1 MDNGRGADRP
11 LGYGQA
17 CRRASMRPVR
27 QKRARPRQVAQG
39 AEQQRRVRIMYTFGR
54 VTVSL
59 ECREVCVDGQ
69 RRFVGARAFDILELL
84 LKADGRLVSKK
95 EIMQAVWPNTFVVE
109 NNIQV
114 HIAALRKLFGGKHGW
129 IRTESGRGYRF
140 ASPADPAGA
149 DSPPEG
155 PEHAG
160 VIARA
165 GAAPRKCP
173 LIGRE
178 KEAAELHALLEHE
191 ALVTL
196 VGPGGV
202 GKTHLALEVAAAWS
216 AARGIDLFR
225 IDLAGW
231 HGGAT
236 LGSAVLDALALPGTP
251 DAEPADVVRAIGEQ
265 RVMLMLDNAEAHVDE
280 LADLCEAIVEA
291 NPGAALIV
299 TSREP
304 LRVAGERVYRV
315 GPLTV
320 PPAGATAGDVAAC
333 GAVRMFLTRARAM
346 GTDIAADTKTLDAI
360 ATICRRLSGLP
371 LALELGAVRVASL
384 GIQGLAADLD
394 KSVLS
399 LSGGLRTAHP
409 RQQTLR
415 ATIEWSY
422 RLLDDAERAVLCRLA
437 VFPDAFQLDAA
448 CALAA
453 CDELGAGQVLDCLIG
468 LASKSLLVV
477 HSVGLSKRYSL
488 LEVVRAY
495 ALERLAESGESGR
508 VHARCAAFATG
519 EPVRAEALRPA
530 PAASAQPVL
539 AGSPW
544 A

>member
-1 MDNGRGADRP
+1 
-11 LGYGQA
+11 
-17 CRRASMRPVR
+17 
-27 QKRARPRQVAQG
+27 
-39 AEQQRRVRIMYTFGR
+39 MYTFGR

-69 RRFVGARAFDILELL
+69 PRYIGARAFEILELL
-84 LKADGRLVSKK
+84 VKAAGKLVSKD
-95 EIMQAVWPNTFVVE
+95 EIMEAVWPDTIVVE

-114 HIAALRKLFGGKHGW
+114 HISTLRKLFGGKHGW
-129 IRTESGRGYRF
+129 IRTESGRGYRL
-140 ASPADPAGA
+140 A
-149 DSPPEG
+149 PPVDATHATHAA
-155 PEHAG
+155 HAG
-160 VIARA
+160 RLPDALEPVRSVRT

-178 KEAAELHALLEHE
+178 PEAAELHALLERE
-191 ALVTL
+191 AFVTL

-216 AARGIDLFR
+216 AVRGIEMVR
-225 IDLAGW
+225 IDLAGCP
-231 HGGAT
+231 GGAT
-236 LGSAVLDALALPGTP
+236 LESAVLGALGLPGGP
-251 DAEPADVVRAIGEQ
+251 AAGQADVVRAIGGQ
-265 RVMLMLDNAEAHVDE
+265 RVMLVFDNAEQHVGE
-280 LADLCEAIVEA
+280 LADLCEAIADENA
-291 NPGAALIV
+291 GAILVV

-315 GPLTV
+315 GPLPV
-320 PPAGATAGDVAAC
+320 PPAGATEGEIVAC
-333 GAVRMFLTRARAM
+333 GAVRMFLARARAM
-346 GTDIAADTKTLDAI
+346 GTDVPADAKTLDAI
-360 ATICRRLSGLP
+360 ATVCRRLSGLP
-371 LALELGAVRVASL
+371 LALELGAARVALL

-422 RLLDDAERAVLCRLA
+422 RLLDDAERTVLCRLA
-437 VFPDAFQLDAA
+437 VFPDAFPLDAA

-453 CDELGAGQVLDCLIG
+453 CDELGGARVLDCLVS

-495 ALERLAESGESGR
+495 ALEKLAESGEAGR
-508 VHARCAAFATG
+508 VHARCASFTAA
-519 EPVRAEALRPA
+519 ERADSRPPAA
-530 PAASAQPVL
+530 PAQPRL
-539 AGSPW
+539 AAAPW

>member
-1 MDNGRGADRP
+1 
-11 LGYGQA
+11 
-17 CRRASMRPVR
+17 
-27 QKRARPRQVAQG
+27 
-39 AEQQRRVRIMYTFGR
+39 MYTFGR

-69 RRFVGARAFDILELL
+69 PRYIGARAFEILELL
-84 LKADGRLVSKK
+84 VKAAGRLVSKD
-95 EIMQAVWPNTFVVE
+95 EIMQAVWPNTIVVE

-114 HIAALRKLFGGKHGW
+114 HVSTLRKLFGGKHGW
-129 IRTESGRGYRF
+129 IRTESGRGYRL
-140 ASPADPAGA
+140 APPADLAYA
-149 DSPPEG
+149 DRQPDRVESARG
-155 PEHAG
+155 
-160 VIARA
+160 ARA
-165 GAAPRKCP
+165 GSAPRKCP

-178 KEAAELHALLEHE
+178 QEAAELHALLERE

-202 GKTHLALEVAAAWS
+202 GKTHLALEVATAWS
-216 AARGIDLFR
+216 AVRGIEMVR

-231 HGGAT
+231 QGGAT
-236 LGSAVLDALALPGTP
+236 LESAVLDALDLPLGP
-251 DAEPADVVRAIGEQ
+251 AAGPADVVRAIAAQ
-265 RVMLMLDNAEAHVDE
+265 RVMLVLDNAEQHVDE
-280 LADLCEAIVEA
+280 LADLCEAIAEA
-291 NPGAALIV
+291 NAGTILVV

-315 GPLTV
+315 GPLPV
-320 PPAGATAGDVAAC
+320 PPAGANDGEIVAC
-333 GAVRMFLTRARAM
+333 GAVRMFLARARAM
-346 GTDIAADTKTLDAI
+346 GTDIPADAKTLEAI

-371 LALELGAVRVASL
+371 LALELGAARVALL

-409 RQQTLR
+409 RQQNLR

-422 RLLDDAERAVLCRLA
+422 RLLDDAERTVLCRLA
-437 VFPDAFQLDAA
+437 VFPDAFRLDAA

-453 CDELGAGQVLDCLIG
+453 CDELGAARVLDCLVS

-477 HSVGLSKRYSL
+477 HSVGLSKHYSL

-495 ALERLAESGESGR
+495 ALEKLAESGEAGR
-508 VHARCAAFATG
+508 LHARCASFVG
-519 EPVRAEALRPA
+519 EARAETLPPA
-530 PAASAQPVL
+530 QATSVQPL
-539 AGSPW
+539 LAAGSW

>member
-1 MDNGRGADRP
+1 MRCGRFG
-11 LGYGQA
+11 
-17 CRRASMRPVR
+17 RRARRPV
-27 QKRARPRQVAQG
+27 QAAQG
-39 AEQQRRVRIMYTFGR
+39 AEQRKRVRIMYTFGR

-69 RRFVGARAFDILELL
+69 RRFVGARAFEILELL
-84 LKADGRLVSKK
+84 LKADGRLVSKD
-95 EIMQAVWPNTFVVE
+95 EIMRAVWPNTFVVE

-140 ASPADPAGA
+140 ASAADLPAA
-149 DSPPEG
+149 DLPPEA
-155 PEHAG
+155 PEHAD
-160 VIARA
+160 VVARA

-191 ALVTL
+191 AVVTL

-216 AARGIDLFR
+216 AARGIDLCR
-225 IDLAGW
+225 IDLAGRQD
-231 HGGAT
+231 GAT
-236 LGSAVLDALALPGTP
+236 LESAVLEALELPGRP
-251 DAEPADVVRAIGEQ
+251 DAEPADVVRAIGER
-265 RVMLMLDNAEAHVDE
+265 RVMLVLDNAEQHVDE
-280 LADLCEAIVEA
+280 LADLCEAIVAA
-291 NPGAALIV
+291 NPGAVLVV

-315 GPLTV
+315 GPLAV
-320 PPAGATAGDVAAC
+320 PPAGATDGDIAAC
-333 GAVRMFLTRARAM
+333 AAVRMFRTRARAM
-346 GTDIAADTKTLDAI
+346 GADLAADPKTLDAI
-360 ATICRRLSGLP
+360 ATLCRRLSGLP
-371 LALELGAVRVASL
+371 LALELGAARVASL

-394 KSVLS
+394 TSVLS

-422 RLLDDAERAVLCRLA
+422 RLLDEAERAVLCRLA

-453 CDELGAGQVLDCLIG
+453 CDELGAGRVLDCLVS

-477 HSVGLSKRYSL
+477 HSVGLSKCYSF

-495 ALERLAESGESGR
+495 ALERLAESGEAGR
-508 VHARCAAFATG
+508 VHARCAAFATR
-519 EPVRAEALRPA
+519 EPVRADALRPA
-530 PAASAQPVL
+530 PAVAAQPVL
-539 AGSPW
+539 AGTPW

>member
-1 MDNGRGADRP
+1 
-11 LGYGQA
+11 
-17 CRRASMRPVR
+17 
-27 QKRARPRQVAQG
+27 
-39 AEQQRRVRIMYTFGR
+39 MYTFGR

-69 RRFVGARAFDILELL
+69 PRYIGARAFEILELL
-84 LKADGRLVSKK
+84 VKAAGRLVSKD
-95 EIMQAVWPNTFVVE
+95 EIMEAVWPNTIVVE

-114 HIAALRKLFGGKHGW
+114 HISTLRKLFGGKHGW
-129 IRTESGRGYRF
+129 IRTESGRGYRL
-140 ASPADPAGA
+140 APPADAAHGGRLPDALEPVRG
-149 DSPPEG
+149 
-155 PEHAG
+155 
-160 VIARA
+160 ARA

-178 KEAAELHALLEHE
+178 QEAAELHALLEHE
-191 ALVTL
+191 AFVTL

-216 AARGIDLFR
+216 AVRGIEMIR

-231 HGGAT
+231 QGGAT
-236 LGSAVLDALALPGTP
+236 LESAVLDALGLPGGP
-251 DAEPADVVRAIGEQ
+251 AAGPADVVRAIAGQ
-265 RVMLMLDNAEAHVDE
+265 CVMLVFDNAEQHVGE
-280 LADLCEAIVEA
+280 LADLCEAIADE
-291 NPGAALIV
+291 NPDAILVV

-315 GPLTV
+315 GPLPV
-320 PPAGATAGDVAAC
+320 PPAGATEGEIVAC
-333 GAVRMFLTRARAM
+333 GAVRMFLARARAM
-346 GTDIAADTKTLDAI
+346 GTDVPTEGKTLDAI

-371 LALELGAVRVASL
+371 LALELGAARVALL

-422 RLLDDAERAVLCRLA
+422 RLLGDAERTVLCRLA
-437 VFPDAFQLDAA
+437 VFPDAFRLDAA

-453 CDELGAGQVLDCLIG
+453 CDELGAARVLDCLVS

-495 ALERLAESGESGR
+495 ALEKLTESGEAGR
-508 VHARCAAFATG
+508 VHARCESFADDEHTDTR
-519 EPVRAEALRPA
+519 PPA
-530 PAASAQPVL
+530 PAASAQPLL
-539 AGSPW
+539 AAGPW

>member
-1 MDNGRGADRP
+1 
-11 LGYGQA
+11 
-17 CRRASMRPVR
+17 
-27 QKRARPRQVAQG
+27 
-39 AEQQRRVRIMYTFGR
+39 MYTFGR

-69 RRFVGARAFDILELL
+69 PRYIGARAFEILELL
-84 LKADGRLVSKK
+84 VKAAGRLVSKD
-95 EIMQAVWPNTFVVE
+95 EIMQAVWPNTIVVE

-114 HIAALRKLFGGKHGW
+114 HISTLRKLFGGKHGW
-129 IRTESGRGYRF
+129 IRTESGRGYRL
-140 ASPADPAGA
+140 APPADPARA
-149 DSPPEG
+149 ERQP
-155 PEHAG
+155 AG
-160 VIARA
+160 FEPLGGTRA
-165 GAAPRKCP
+165 GTAPRKCP

-178 KEAAELHALLEHE
+178 QEAADLHALLERE
-191 ALVTL
+191 MLVTL

-216 AARGIDLFR
+216 AVHGIEVVR

-231 HGGAT
+231 QGDTT
-236 LGSAVLDALALPGTP
+236 LESAVLDALGLPASPAAG
-251 DAEPADVVRAIGEQ
+251 PADVVRAIGEQ
-265 RVMLMLDNAEAHVDE
+265 RVMLLLDNAEQHVDD
-280 LADLCEAIVEA
+280 LADLCEAIAEA
-291 NPGAALIV
+291 NAGAILIV

-315 GPLTV
+315 GPLPV
-320 PPAGATAGDVAAC
+320 PPAGANDGDIVEC
-333 GAVRMFLTRARAM
+333 GAVRMFLARARAM
-346 GTDIAADTKTLDAI
+346 GTDIQADPKTLDAI

-371 LALELGAVRVASL
+371 LALELGAVRIASL

-422 RLLDDAERAVLCRLA
+422 RLLDDTERTVLCRLA
-437 VFPDAFQLDAA
+437 VFPDAFRLDAA

-453 CDELGAGQVLDCLIG
+453 CDELGAEAVLDCLVG

-477 HSVGLSKRYSL
+477 HSVGLSKRYSM

-495 ALERLAESGESGR
+495 ALEKLAESGEAGR
-508 VHARCAAFATG
+508 LHARCASFANDERADTLQ
-519 EPVRAEALRPA
+519 PV
-530 PAASAQPVL
+530 PAASAQRAL
-539 AGSPW
+539 AAGPW

>member
-1 MDNGRGADRP
+1 
-11 LGYGQA
+11 
-17 CRRASMRPVR
+17 
-27 QKRARPRQVAQG
+27 
-39 AEQQRRVRIMYTFGR
+39 MYTFGR

-69 RRFVGARAFDILELL
+69 PRYIGARAFEILELL
-84 LKADGRLVSKK
+84 VKAAGRLVSKD
-95 EIMQAVWPNTFVVE
+95 EIMAAVWPNTIVVE

-114 HIAALRKLFGGKHGW
+114 HISSLRKLFGGKHGW
-129 IRTESGRGYRF
+129 IRTESGRGYRL
-140 ASPADPAGA
+140 APPADAA
-149 DSPPEG
+149 
-155 PEHAG
+155 HAG
-160 VIARA
+160 RLPDVFEPVRGMRA

-178 KEAAELHALLEHE
+178 QEAAELHALLERE
-191 ALVTL
+191 AFVTL

-202 GKTHLALEVAAAWS
+202 GKSHLALEVAAAWS
-216 AARGIDLFR
+216 AVRGIEMVR

-231 HGGAT
+231 PGGAT
-236 LGSAVLDALALPGTP
+236 LESAVLDALGLPGGPT
-251 DAEPADVVRAIGEQ
+251 AGQADVVRTIGEQ
-265 RVMLMLDNAEAHVDE
+265 RVMLVFDNAEQHVGE
-280 LADLCEAIVEA
+280 LADLCEAIADENA
-291 NPGAALIV
+291 GAILVV

-315 GPLTV
+315 GPLPV
-320 PPAGATAGDVAAC
+320 PPAGATDGEIVAC
-333 GAVRMFLTRARAM
+333 GAVRMFLARARAM
-346 GTDIAADTKTLDAI
+346 GTDMPSDVKTLDAI
-360 ATICRRLSGLP
+360 ATVCRRLSGLP
-371 LALELGAVRVASL
+371 LALELGAARVALL

-422 RLLDDAERAVLCRLA
+422 RLLDDTERTVLCRLA
-437 VFPDAFQLDAA
+437 VFPDAFPLDAA

-453 CDELGAGQVLDCLIG
+453 CDELGAARVLDCLVS

-488 LEVVRAY
+488 LGVVRAY
-495 ALERLAESGESGR
+495 ALEKLAESGDAGR
-508 VHARCAAFATG
+508 VHARCASFSGDEHVDA
-519 EPVRAEALRPA
+519 RPPA
-530 PAASAQPVL
+530 PTPAASAQPLL
-539 AGSPW
+539 AAVPW

>member
-1 MDNGRGADRP
+1 
-11 LGYGQA
+11 
-17 CRRASMRPVR
+17 
-27 QKRARPRQVAQG
+27 
-39 AEQQRRVRIMYTFGR
+39 MYTFGR

-69 RRFVGARAFDILELL
+69 PRFIGARAFEILELL
-84 LKADGRLVSKK
+84 VKAAGRLVSKD
-95 EIMQAVWPNTFVVE
+95 EIMQAVWPHTIVVE

-114 HIAALRKLFGGKHGW
+114 HISTLRKLFGGKHGW
-129 IRTESGRGYRF
+129 IRTESGRGYRLAPP
-140 ASPADPAGA
+140 ASLTRSDRQPTGFEPAG
-149 DSPPEG
+149 G
-155 PEHAG
+155 
-160 VIARA
+160 ARA

-178 KEAAELHALLEHE
+178 QEAAELHALLEHE

-202 GKTHLALEVAAAWS
+202 GKTHLALEVAAAW
-216 AARGIDLFR
+216 AAVHGIEMVR
-225 IDLAGW
+225 IDLAG
-231 HGGAT
+231 GKGDAT
-236 LGSAVLDALALPGTP
+236 LESAVLGALDLPGNSA
-251 DAEPADVVRAIGEQ
+251 AEPADVVRAIGEQ
-265 RVMLMLDNAEAHVDE
+265 RVMLVLDNAEQHVDD
-280 LADLCEAIVEA
+280 LADLCEAIAEA
-291 NPGAALIV
+291 NGGAILVV

-315 GPLTV
+315 GPLPV
-320 PPAGATAGDVAAC
+320 PPAGASDGEIVAC
-333 GAVRMFLTRARAM
+333 GAVRMFLARARAM
-346 GTDIAADTKTLDAI
+346 GIDIPVDTKTLDAI

-384 GIQGLAADLD
+384 GIQGLAADLA

-415 ATIEWSY
+415 ATVEWSY
-422 RLLDDAERAVLCRLA
+422 RLLDDTERTVLCRLA
-437 VFPDAFQLDAA
+437 VFPDAFRLDAA

-453 CDELGAGQVLDCLIG
+453 CDELGAEEVLDCLVG

-477 HSVGLSKRYSL
+477 HSVGLSKRYSF

-495 ALERLAESGESGR
+495 ALEKLAESGEAGR
-508 VHARCAAFATG
+508 IHARCASFAT
-519 EPVRAEALRPA
+519 EALADMLPPA
-530 PAASAQPVL
+530 LAASARPVL
-539 AGSPW
+539 ATGPW

>member
-1 MDNGRGADRP
+1 
-11 LGYGQA
+11 
-17 CRRASMRPVR
+17 
-27 QKRARPRQVAQG
+27 
-39 AEQQRRVRIMYTFGR
+39 MYTFGR

-69 RRFVGARAFDILELL
+69 PRYIGARAFEILELL
-84 LKADGRLVSKK
+84 VKAAGKLVSKD
-95 EIMQAVWPNTFVVE
+95 EIMEAVWPDTIVVE

-114 HIAALRKLFGGKHGW
+114 HISTLRKLFGGKHGW
-129 IRTESGRGYRF
+129 IRTESGRGYRL
-140 ASPADPAGA
+140 A
-149 DSPPEG
+149 PPVDATHAA
-155 PEHAG
+155 HAG
-160 VIARA
+160 RLPDALEPVRGVRT

-178 KEAAELHALLEHE
+178 PEAAELHALLERE
-191 ALVTL
+191 AFVTL

-216 AARGIDLFR
+216 AVRGIEMVR

-231 HGGAT
+231 PGGAT
-236 LGSAVLDALALPGTP
+236 LESAVLGALGLPGGP
-251 DAEPADVVRAIGEQ
+251 AAGQADVVRAIGGQ
-265 RVMLMLDNAEAHVDE
+265 RVMLVFDNAEQHVGE
-280 LADLCEAIVEA
+280 LADLCEAIADENA
-291 NPGAALIV
+291 GAILVV

-315 GPLTV
+315 GPLPV
-320 PPAGATAGDVAAC
+320 PPAGATEGEIVAC
-333 GAVRMFLTRARAM
+333 GAVRMFLARARAM
-346 GTDIAADTKTLDAI
+346 GTDVPADAKTLDAI
-360 ATICRRLSGLP
+360 ATVCRRLSGLP
-371 LALELGAVRVASL
+371 LALELGAARVALL

-422 RLLDDAERAVLCRLA
+422 RLLDDAERTVLCRLA
-437 VFPDAFQLDAA
+437 VFPDAFPLDAA

-453 CDELGAGQVLDCLIG
+453 CDELGGARVLDCLVS

-495 ALERLAESGESGR
+495 ALEKLAESGEAGR
-508 VHARCAAFATG
+508 VHARCASFTAA
-519 EPVRAEALRPA
+519 ERADSRPPA
-530 PAASAQPVL
+530 PAAPAQPRLV
-539 AGSPW
+539 AAPW